1 MASILSVEQLQG
13 LAAGSTPNTVTIPTG
28 QKIVASDVGAI
39 KAPGAILQLISV
51 EATGNYSFNTATGT
65 YTDVSALTLNI
76 TPKFNN
82 SKIFLTAKIDIAGAS
97 GQRFGLRFTRDGS
110 VPTSSIGDADLS
122 RTRAHTSGVGQGS
135 NAIDNG
141 GMGMQFLDSPATTN
155 QVTYKV
161 QVTMEG
167 NNQVVINRS
176 ITHADSSSVY
186 VSLSTLTAMEVA
198 Q

>member
-1 MASILSVEQLQG
+1 MASIVSVEQIQG
-13 LAAGSTPNTVTIPTG
+13 LAAGSTPNTVTIPAG

-65 YTDVSALTLNI
+65 YTDVTGLVLNI

-82 SKIFLTAKIDIAGAS
+82 SKIFLTAKIDIAGAAN
-97 GQRFGLRFTRDGS
+97 QRFGLRFTRDGS
-110 VPTSSIGDADLS
+110 VPAGSIGDADGS
-122 RTRAHTSGVGQGS
+122 RTRAHTAGVGQGS

-176 ITHADSSSVY
+176 ITHSDSSSVY
-186 VSLSTLTAMEVA
+186 VALSSFTAMEVA

>member
-1 MASILSVEQLQG
+1 MASIVSVEQIQG
-13 LAAGSTPNTVTIPTG
+13 LAAGSTPNTITVPTG

-51 EATGNYSFNTATGT
+51 EATGNYSFNTATGQ
-65 YTDVSALTLNI
+65 YADIPALTLNI

-82 SKIFLTAKIDIAGAS
+82 SKIFLTAKVDISGAS
-97 GQRFGLRFTRDGS
+97 NQRWGLRFTRDGS
-110 VPTSSIGDADLS
+110 VPTNSIGNADGS
-122 RTRAHTSGVGQGS
+122 RTRSHSSGHGGAGNQ
-135 NAIDNG
+135 IDDNC
-141 GMGMQFLDSPATTN
+141 GMQFLDSPATTN

-176 ITHADSSSVY
+176 ITHSDSATVY

>member
-1 MASILSVEQLQG
+1 MASIVSVEQIQG
-13 LAAGSTPNTVTIPTG
+13 LAAGSTPNTITVPTG

-51 EATGNYSFNTATGT
+51 EATGNYSFNTATGV
-65 YTDVSALTLNI
+65 YADIPALTLNI
-76 TPKFNN
+76 TPKFSN
-82 SKIFLTAKIDIAGAS
+82 SKIFLTAKVDISGAS
-97 GQRFGLRFTRDGS
+97 NQRWGLRFTRDGS
-110 VPTSSIGDADLS
+110 VPTSSVGDADGS
-122 RTRAHTSGVGQGS
+122 RTRCHSSGHGGAGNQ
-135 NAIDNG
+135 IDDNC
-141 GMGMQFLDSPATTN
+141 GMQFLDSPATTN

-176 ITHADSSSVY
+176 ITHSDSATVY
-186 VSLSTLTAMEVA
+186 TSLSTLTAMEVA

>member
-1 MASILSVEQLQG
+1 MASIVSVEQIQG

-65 YTDVSALTLNI
+65 YTDVNGLVLNI

-82 SKIFLTAKIDIAGAS
+82 SKIFLTAKVDVAGAS
-97 GQRFGLRFTRDGS
+97 GQRFGLRFTRDG
-110 VPTSSIGDADLS
+110 TAIEGALGGAAGS

-141 GMGMQFLDSPATTN
+141 GMGMQYLDSPATTS
-155 QVTYKV
+155 QITYRV

-176 ITHADSSSVY
+176 ITHADSNSVY
-186 VSLSTLTAMEVA
+186 VALSSLTAMEVA

>member
-1 MASILSVEQLQG
+1 MASIVSVEQLQG

-65 YTDVSALTLNI
+65 YTDITGLVLNI

-82 SKIFLTAKIDIAGAS
+82 SKIFLTAKVDISGATN
-97 GQRFGLRFTRDGS
+97 QRWGLRFTRDGS
-110 VPTSSIGDADLS
+110 VPTGSIGDADGS
-122 RTRAHTSGVGQGS
+122 RTRSHSSGNGLAS
-135 NAIDNG
+135 NAVDHNV
-141 GMGMQFLDSPATTN
+141 GMQFLDSPATTN

-167 NNQVVINRS
+167 TNQVVVNRS
-176 ITHADSSSVY
+176 ITHSDSATVYTSV
-186 VSLSTLTAMEVA
+186 STLTAMEVA

>member
-13 LAAGSTPNTVTIPTG
+13 LAAGSTPNTITIPAG

-51 EATGNYSFNTATGT
+51 SPTSSYSFNTATGT
-65 YTDVSALTLNI
+65 YTDVTGLTLNI

-82 SKIFLTAKIDIAGAS
+82 SKIFLTAKVDLSGAAN
-97 GQRFGLRFTRDGS
+97 QRWGLRFTRDGS
-110 VPTSSIGDADLS
+110 VPAGSIGDADGS
-122 RTRAHTSGVGQGS
+122 RTRSHSSGHGVAS
-135 NAIDNG
+135 NGIDNNV
-141 GMGMQFLDSPATTN
+141 GMQFLDSPATTN

-167 NNQVVINRS
+167 THQVVINRS
-176 ITHADSSSVY
+176 ITHSDSATVYTSV
-186 VSLSTLTAMEVA
+186 STLTAMEIA

>member
-1 MASILSVEQLQG
+1 MASIVSVEQIKG
-13 LAAGSTPNTVTIPTG
+13 LASGSTPNTITIPTG

-65 YTDVSALTLNI
+65 YTDVTGLTLNI

-82 SKIFLTAKIDIAGAS
+82 SKIFLTAKVDLSAALN
-97 GQRFGLRFTRDGS
+97 QRWGLRFTRDGS
-110 VPTSSIGDADLS
+110 VPTSSIGDADGS
-122 RTRAHTSGVGQGS
+122 RTRSHSSGYGQAS
-135 NAIDNG
+135 NGIDNNV
-141 GMGMQFLDSPATTN
+141 GMQFLDSPATTS

-161 QVTMEG
+161 QVTCEG
-167 NNQVVINRS
+167 SNQVVINRS
-176 ITHADSSSVY
+176 ITHGDSATVY
-186 VSLSTLTAMEVA
+186 TSLSTLTLMEIA

>member
-1 MASILSVEQLQG
+1 MASIVSVEQIQG
-13 LAAGSTPNTVTIPTG
+13 LAAGSTPNTITVPTG

-51 EATGNYSFNTATGT
+51 EATGNYSFNTATGV
-65 YTDVSALTLNI
+65 YADIPALTLNI
-76 TPKFNN
+76 TPKFSN
-82 SKIFLTAKIDIAGAS
+82 SKIFLTAKVDISGAS
-97 GQRFGLRFTRDGS
+97 NQRWGLRFTRDGS
-110 VPTSSIGDADLS
+110 VPTSSIGDADGS
-122 RTRAHTSGVGQGS
+122 RTRCHSSGHGGAGNQ
-135 NAIDNG
+135 IDDNC
-141 GMGMQFLDSPATTN
+141 GMQFLDSPATTN

-176 ITHADSSSVY
+176 ITHSDSATVY
-186 VSLSTLTAMEVA
+186 TSLSTLTAMEVA

>member
-1 MASILSVEQLQG
+1 MASIVSVEQIQG

-65 YTDVSALTLNI
+65 YADVNGLVLNI

-110 VPTSSIGDADLS
+110 VPTGSIGDADGS

-186 VSLSTLTAMEVA
+186 VALSTLTAMEVA

>member
-1 MASILSVEQLQG
+1 MASIVSVEQIQG

-51 EATGNYSFNTATGT
+51 EATGNYSFNTATGV
-65 YTDVSALTLNI
+65 YADIPALTLNI

-82 SKIFLTAKIDIAGAS
+82 SKIFLTAKVDISGAS
-97 GQRFGLRFTRDGS
+97 NQRWGLRFTRDGS
-110 VPTSSIGDADLS
+110 VPTSSVGDADGS
-122 RTRAHTSGVGQGS
+122 RTRCHSSGHGGAGNQ
-135 NAIDNG
+135 IDDNC
-141 GMGMQFLDSPATTN
+141 GMQFLDSPATTN

-167 NNQVVINRS
+167 SNQVVINRS
-176 ITHADSSSVY
+176 ITHSDSTTVY
-186 VSLSTLTAMEVA
+186 TSLSTLTAMEVA

>member
-1 MASILSVEQLQG
+1 MASIVSVEQIKG
-13 LAAGSTPNTVTIPTG
+13 LAGGSTPNTISIPAG

-65 YTDVSALTLNI
+65 YTDVNGLVLNI

-82 SKIFLTAKIDIAGAS
+82 SKIFLTAKVDISSAS
-97 GQRFGLRFTRDGS
+97 GQRWGLRFTRDGS
-110 VPTSSIGDADLS
+110 VPTSSIGGADGS
-122 RTRAHTSGVGQGS
+122 RTRSHSSGTGS
-135 NAIDNG
+135 GGNQIDANA
-141 GMGMQFLDSPATTN
+141 GMQFLDSPATTS

-161 QVTMEG
+161 QVTCEG
-167 NNQVVINRS
+167 SNQVVINRS
-176 ITHADSSSVY
+176 ITHSDSTSVY
-186 VSLSTLTAMEVA
+186 TALSSLTAMEVA

>member
-1 MASILSVEQLQG
+1 MASIVSVEQLQG
-13 LAAGSTPNTVTIPTG
+13 LAGGSTPNTITIPSG
-28 QKIVASDVGAI
+28 QKLH
-39 KAPGAILQLISV
+39 APGHIVQVISV

-65 YTDVSALTLNI
+65 YTDVNGLVLNI

-82 SKIFLTAKIDIAGAS
+82 SKIFLTAKVDVAGAAN
-97 GQRFGLRFTRDGS
+97 QRFGLRFTRDGS
-110 VPTSSIGDADLS
+110 VPAGSIGGPDGS
-122 RTRAHTSGVGQGS
+122 RTRSHTSGVGRGD

-161 QVTMEG
+161 QITMEG
-167 NNQVVINRS
+167 SNQVVVNRS
-176 ITHADSSSVY
+176 ITHGDSATVY
-186 VSLSTLTAMEVA
+186 TSLSTLTAMEVA

>member
-28 QKIVASDVGAI
+28 QKLH
-39 KAPGAILQLISV
+39 APGHIVQLISV

-65 YTDVSALTLNI
+65 YTDVTGLTLNI

-82 SKIFLTAKIDIAGAS
+82 SKIFLTAKVDISGAS
-97 GQRFGLRFTRDGS
+97 NQRWGLRFTRDGS
-110 VPTSSIGDADLS
+110 VPTGSVGDADGS
-122 RTRAHTSGVGQGS
+122 RTRSHSSGNGLAS
-135 NAIDNG
+135 NGIDNSV
-141 GMGMQFLDSPATTN
+141 GMQFLDSPATTN

-167 NNQVVINRS
+167 NQQVVINRS
-176 ITHADSSSVY
+176 ITHSDSATVY
-186 VSLSTLTAMEVA
+186 TSLSTLTAMEVA

>member
-1 MASILSVEQLQG
+1 MASIVSVEQIQG

-51 EATGNYSFNTATGT
+51 EASGNYSFNTATGT
-65 YTDVSALTLNI
+65 YTDATGLVLNI

-82 SKIFLTAKIDIAGAS
+82 SKIFLTAKIDIASAS
-97 GQRFGLRFTRDGS
+97 GQRFGLRFTRDG
-110 VPTSSIGDADLS
+110 TAIEAALGDADGS
-122 RTRAHTSGVGQGS
+122 RTRSHTSGVGQGS

-186 VSLSTLTAMEVA
+186 VALSTLTAMEVA

>member
-1 MASILSVEQLQG
+1 MASIVSVEQIQG
-13 LAAGSTPNTVTIPTG
+13 LAAGSTPNTITVPTG

-51 EATGNYSFNTATGT
+51 EATGNYSFNTATGV
-65 YTDVSALTLNI
+65 YTDIPALTLNI

-82 SKIFLTAKIDIAGAS
+82 SKIFLTAKVDISGAS
-97 GQRFGLRFTRDGS
+97 NQRWGLRFTRDGS
-110 VPTSSIGDADLS
+110 VPTSSVGDADGS
-122 RTRAHTSGVGQGS
+122 RTRSHSSGRGQAG
-135 NAIDNG
+135 NQIDCNV
-141 GMGMQFLDSPATTN
+141 GMQFLDSPATTN

-161 QVTMEG
+161 QITMEG
-167 NNQVVINRS
+167 NNQVVVNRS
-176 ITHADSSSVY
+176 ITHSDSTTVY

>member
-1 MASILSVEQLQG
+1 MASIVSVEQIKG

-65 YTDVSALTLNI
+65 FTDVNGLVLNI

-82 SKIFLTAKIDIAGAS
+82 SKIFLTAKVDIAGAS
-97 GQRFGLRFTRDGS
+97 GQRFALRFTRHGS
-110 VPTSSIGDADLS
+110 VPTSSIGDADGS
-122 RTRAHTSGVGQGS
+122 RTRGHTSGVGQGS

-141 GMGMQFLDSPATTN
+141 GMGMQFLDSPATTS

-176 ITHADSSSVY
+176 ITHSDSNSVY
-186 VSLSTLTAMEVA
+186 VAISTLTAMEVA